1 MGHCQ
6 TCCKEPRLEIS
17 PHDTDRQDILEFS
30 KSFHTSSTPGL
41 PSESLLDQ
49 VDQVYKRFSSSNSEH
64 LTREESMRYIEWW
77 YREKMGFEA
86 GQFMIKLEFEEMD
99 QDRDGLIS
107 KNELYEHM
115 LKYKFI
121 G

>member
-1 MGHCQ
+1 
-6 TCCKEPRLEIS
+6 
-17 PHDTDRQDILEFS
+17 
-30 KSFHTSSTPGL
+30 
-41 PSESLLDQ
+41 
-49 VDQVYKRFSSSNSEH
+49 
-64 LTREESMRYIEWW
+64 MRYIEWW